1 MSHFRSP
8 ESIPPALSE
17 NLIRININLNSK
29 PVLEVQLLHDENS
42 GVIGSV
48 PERTNKCNCTAFG
61 IEKAHSTGIVIK
73 GKTGERVCLDSIN
86 AFLLRLVNGDTEF
99 AVSNVVLGCNSR
111 LSQQPA

>member
-17 NLIRININLNSK
+17 NLLRINVHLNSK
-29 PVLEVQLLHDENS
+29 LILKVQFLHDENS

-48 PERTNKCNCTAFG
+48 HERTNKCNCTAFG

-73 GKTGERVCLDSIN
+73 GKTQVNVSVSTVSTPFCL
-86 AFLLRLVNGDTEF
+86 G
-99 AVSNVVLGCNSR
+99 
-111 LSQQPA
+111 